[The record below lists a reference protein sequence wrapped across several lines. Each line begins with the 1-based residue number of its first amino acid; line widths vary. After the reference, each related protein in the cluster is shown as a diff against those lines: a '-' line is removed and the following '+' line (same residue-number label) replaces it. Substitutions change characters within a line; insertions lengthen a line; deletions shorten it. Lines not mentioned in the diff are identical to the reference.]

1 MGHVSEQGTS
11 TGTDDASAR
20 RLRRAELLVERQRA
34 AARRRQRGFRLRLP
48 TSKPLVF
55 ELAGREAGRVGPR

>member
-1 MGHVSEQGTS
+1 MSEQGTRS
-11 TGTDDASAR
+11 AIDDASAR
-20 RLRRAELLVERQRA
+20 QLRRAELLVERQRA

-55 ELAGREAGRVGPR
+55 EPAGGEAGQAEPR